1 MSLPWIVVIAAVCL
15 VAGWAAWELA
25 LARKGGGQ

>member
-1 MSLPWIVVIAAVCL
+1 MSWPWILVIAAVCL

-25 LARKGGGQ
+25 LARKGGSR